1 MAAAVEAEERV
12 RNKYADQLLGML
24 WESKAKDLL
33 ETTPAAAAA
42 AAAAAAPAAMRASAM
57 ISTTST
63 AEHAT
68 RGI

>member
-12 RNKYADQLLGML
+12 RKKYADQRLGML
-24 WESKAKDLL
+24 WESKAKDL

-42 AAAAAAPAAMRASAM
+42 AAAAAMRASAV

>member
-12 RNKYADQLLGML
+12 RKKYADQRLGML
-24 WESKAKDLL
+24 WESKAKDL
-33 ETTPAAAAA
+33 ETAPPAAAVA
-42 AAAAAAPAAMRASAM
+42 AAMRASVV

>member
-12 RNKYADQLLGML
+12 RKKYADQRLGML
-24 WESKAKDLL
+24 WESKAKDL

-42 AAAAAAPAAMRASAM
+42 AAAAAAMRASAV

>member
-12 RNKYADQLLGML
+12 RKKYADQRLGML
-24 WESKAKDLL
+24 WESKAKDL
-33 ETTPAAAAA
+33 ETTPPPAAAAA
-42 AAAAAAPAAMRASAM
+42 AAAMRASAV

>member
-12 RNKYADQLLGML
+12 RKKYADQRLGML
-24 WESKAKDLL
+24 WESKAKDL

-42 AAAAAAPAAMRASAM
+42 AAAAMRASAV